1 MARRR
6 SLKRGTPVTSNG
18 VLRYEVLSAD
28 SANNKWYNIAP
39 KAAYDATLAMTA
51 GDWPDFDGVG
61 DFGHTG
67 TLNSKP
73 ITEDMT
79 DYTLEA
85 WVNFDAI
92 TAGDRVIFMS
102 NATFQDA
109 ISLLVDNGSDQLWA
123 RVRNSTSTASVNVYG
138 ATAITTGSWNHL
150 VMSADSTSGMCIVYL
165 NGHPDGGGPYTAPLA
180 GDYGCF
186 ICSAWYPPSGNNGG
200 QIVNGKCNNVRLYNK
215 ALSFDE
221 VARNYY
227 AGKAVHT

>member
-1 MARRR
+1 MPRRR

-18 VLRYEVLSAD
+18 VIRYEVLSGD

-39 KAAYDATLAMTA
+39 KAAYDATLVMTA

-61 DFGHTG
+61 DYAHTG
-67 TLNSKP
+67 TFNSKP
-73 ITEDMT
+73 ITETFT

-92 TAGDRVIFMS
+92 PYASRVIFMT
-102 NATFQDA
+102 NATFQEA
-109 ISLLVDNGSDQLWA
+109 ISLLVDKGSDQLWT
-123 RVRNSTSTASVNVYG
+123 RIRNSGNTTTVESTG
-138 ATAITTGSWNHL
+138 ATTIATGSWKHL
-150 VMSADSTSGMCIVYL
+150 VLSADSTSGMSILYL
-165 NGHPDGGGPYTAPLA
+165 DGHPDGGGPYTAPLS

-186 ICSAWYPPSGNNGG
+186 IACANYGGAPGQLMNG
-200 QIVNGKCNNVRLYNK
+200 QCNNVRIYNK
-215 ALSFDE
+215 ALSADE

>member
-1 MARRR
+1 MPRRR

-39 KAAYDATLAMTA
+39 KATYDATLVMTA

-61 DFGHTG
+61 DYAHTG
-67 TLNSKP
+67 TFNSKP
-73 ITEDMT
+73 ITETIT

-85 WVNFDAI
+85 WVKPDALVG
-92 TAGDRVIFMS
+92 ADRLIFMT
-102 NATFQDA
+102 NATFQEA
-109 ISLLVDNGSDQLWA
+109 ISLLMDAGSDQIWV
-123 RVRNSTSTASVNVYG
+123 RIRNSTNTTTVNTTG
-138 ATAITTGSWNHL
+138 ATSIPTGSWSHL
-150 VMSADSTSGMCIVYL
+150 VMSADSTSGMCILYL
-165 NGHPDGGGPYTAPLA
+165 NGHPDGGGLYTAPLS

-186 ICSAWYPPSGNNGG
+186 IACANYGGAPSQMLDGL
-200 QIVNGKCNNVRLYNK
+200 CNNVRIYNK
-215 ALSFDE
+215 ALSADE

>member
-1 MARRR
+1 MPRRR

-39 KAAYDATLAMTA
+39 KAAYDATLVMTA

-61 DFGHTG
+61 DYAHTG
-67 TLNSKP
+67 TFNSKP
-73 ITEDMT
+73 ITETIT

-85 WVNFDAI
+85 WVKPEAI
-92 TAGDRVIFMS
+92 LGPDRVIFMT
-102 NATFQDA
+102 NATFQEA
-109 ISLLVDNGSDQLWA
+109 ISLLMDAGSDQIWV
-123 RVRNSTSTASVNVYG
+123 RIRNSTSTTTVNITG
-138 ATAITTGSWNHL
+138 ATSIPTGSWSHL
-150 VMSADSTSGMCIVYL
+150 VMSADSTSGMCILYL
-165 NGHPDGGGPYTAPLA
+165 NGHPDGGGPYTAPLS

-186 ICSAWYPPSGNNGG
+186 IAASNYGG
-200 QIVNGKCNNVRLYNK
+200 GSDQYLDGLWNNVRIYNK
-215 ALSFDE
+215 ALSADE

>member
-1 MARRR
+1 MPRRR

-39 KAAYDATLAMTA
+39 KAAYNATLVMTA

-61 DFGHTG
+61 DYAHTG
-67 TLNSKP
+67 TFNSKP
-73 ITEDMT
+73 ITETIT

-85 WVNFDAI
+85 WVKPDALVG
-92 TAGDRVIFMS
+92 ADRLIFLT
-102 NATFQDA
+102 NATFQEA
-109 ISLLVDNGSDQLWA
+109 ISLLMDAGSDQIWV
-123 RVRNSTSTASVNVYG
+123 RIRNSTNTTTVDTTG
-138 ATAITTGSWNHL
+138 ATSIPTGSWSHL
-150 VMSADSTSGMCIVYL
+150 VMSADSTSGMCILYL
-165 NGHPDGGGPYTAPLA
+165 NGHPDGGGLYTAPLS

-186 ICSAWYPPSGNNGG
+186 IACANYGG
-200 QIVNGKCNNVRLYNK
+200 APGQMLDGLCNNVRVYNK
-215 ALSFDE
+215 ALSADE